1 MNELQRLQ
9 QVFESLTTCEYYLDG
24 EDQILRLSTA
34 WREETERQHADLLDT
49 VRSTANVQ
57 VPFNVQGVCVLLQFF
72 D

>member
-9 QVFESLTTCEYYLDG
+9 QVFDSLTACEYYLDG
-24 EDQILRLSTA
+24 EGQRLRSSTA
-34 WREETERQHADLLDT
+34 WREETERQHAELLDT

-57 VPFNVQGVCVLLQFF
+57 VPFNVQGVSVLLQNF